1 MATTFGDYSTVFCS
15 ARVGKETTDTFVPY
29 AQLEDELK
37 EAQMNTVKNHLKCQA
52 TNSGGGGASH
62 GGGSK
67 RKKRIS
73 FAPQDGVKVY
83 KYDTTSPS
91 QSDDEATV
99 EYTDINLK
107 GRLPMAIVNF
117 YENEIHSLVVGAWTF
132 ENCSCRNRESFRVIF
147 GEYPGL
153 TTEQLCADLR
163 EICEKL
169 LSGKPVALDS
179 KKGIYVRL
187 EENEMVLNTFL
198 NEYCDTGR
206 KINSRSILLKFLDIV
221 EGYIKE
227 SAISI
232 QCAWRQNRAR
242 KMLRTQQESQSN
254 TSQREWLRCMCSQ
267 AADNQQ
273 SHRLTAG
280 AKKVLRCPEC
290 TRPVDGN
297 GECFRCSGSYNSG
310 GGGGMFK
317 IDSYH

>member
-15 ARVGKETTDTFVPY
+15 ARVGKEATDTFVSY
-29 AQLEDELK
+29 SQLEDELK
-37 EAQMNTVKNHLKCQA
+37 EAEKNTVKNHLKCQA
-52 TNSGGGGASH
+52 TNSGGGESH
-62 GGGSK
+62 DGGSK
-67 RKKRIS
+67 RNKRIS

-83 KYDTTSPS
+83 KYDTTSPP
-91 QSDDEATV
+91 QSDDDTAV

-132 ENCSCRNRESFRVIF
+132 ENCSCRNRENFQIIF
-147 GEYPGL
+147 NKYPRL
-153 TTEQLCADLR
+153 TTKQLCDDLR

-179 KKGIYVRL
+179 KKGMFVHI
-187 EENEMVLNTFL
+187 EEKEMVLNTFL
-198 NEYCDTGR
+198 NEYWDSGR
-206 KINSRSILLKFLDIV
+206 KINSRLILLKFLDIV

-227 SAISI
+227 SVISI

-242 KMLRTQQESQSN
+242 KVLRTQKESQPD
-254 TSQREWLRCMCSQ
+254 TSQRAWLQCMCSQ
-267 AADNQQ
+267 EADNQQ
-273 SHRLTAG
+273 SHHLTAG

-297 GECFRCSGSYNSG
+297 GECFRCHRSYNG
-310 GGGGMFK
+310 GGGVFK
-317 IDSYH
+317 MDPYH

>member
-15 ARVGKETTDTFVPY
+15 ARVGKEATDTFVSY
-29 AQLEDELK
+29 SQLEDELK
-37 EAQMNTVKNHLKCQA
+37 EAEKNTVKNHLKCQA
-52 TNSGGGGASH
+52 TNGGGGASH
-62 GGGSK
+62 DGGSK
-67 RKKRIS
+67 RNKRIS

-83 KYDTTSPS
+83 KYDTTSPP
-91 QSDDEATV
+91 QSDDDTAV

-132 ENCSCRNRESFRVIF
+132 ENCSCRNRENFQIIF
-147 GEYPGL
+147 NKYPRL
-153 TTEQLCADLR
+153 TTKQLCDDLR

-179 KKGIYVRL
+179 KKGMFVHI
-187 EENEMVLNTFL
+187 EEKEMVLNTFL
-198 NEYCDTGR
+198 NEYWDSGR
-206 KINSRSILLKFLDIV
+206 KINSRLILLKFLDIV

-227 SAISI
+227 SVISI

-242 KMLRTQQESQSN
+242 KVLRTQKESQPD
-254 TSQREWLRCMCSQ
+254 TSQRAWLQCMCSQ
-267 AADNQQ
+267 EADNQQ
-273 SHRLTAG
+273 SHHLTAG

-297 GECFRCSGSYNSG
+297 GECFRCHRSYNG
-310 GGGGMFK
+310 GGGVFK
-317 IDSYH
+317 MDPYH